1 MMRTLSLAVAAL
13 LPLAALAQ
21 PAALEAAKGARQTS
35 DEANAG
41 IQERAQ
47 APFQEPAPA
56 TAEPEGEPVPE
67 EEPVEFGDS
76 IELAPAEGSATAAEE
91 GAGAVT
97 PPDTYTV
104 RPGDTL
110 WDLSGRFLNNP
121 WYWPKVW
128 SYNPEITNP
137 NWIYPGNLIRFYP
150 AAEEAP
156 ARVEPV
162 EVAAAEEEPEAPR
175 ELEDFSRA
183 EMQGPVSEE
192 ESDAVAVVGPYKIGY
207 VPPKTL
213 QARNL
218 TFVTKGELAQ
228 SGRIKGAFE
237 EKIMLSTLDKTY
249 AEFEREVPV
258 KVGEG
263 YLIYKADRAIHHPR
277 TGEMLGYQTTILG
290 SARVTRIDEGVA
302 SLVITSANFPIERGA
317 LLGPWNERAVRTV
330 KRRPN
335 QVALQGYIVASQFEI
350 VTEIGEHHVVFVDKG
365 KADGVEVGNVFT
377 VVRSG
382 DPLGKPAKGPLREE
396 GWPKED
402 VGELIVV
409 DAQETVSTAL
419 VIRSMHEFAIG
430 EEVEMRAAS
439 GAGGG

>member
-1 MMRTLSLAVAAL
+1 MTRILTLAAAL

-21 PAALEAAKGARQTS
+21 PAAIEAARGARQQS
-35 DEANAG
+35 NEANAR
-41 IQERAQ
+41 IQERAE
-47 APFQEPAPA
+47 AAAQEAAPA
-56 TAEPEGEPVPE
+56 GEAEGEAAPGE
-67 EEPVEFGDS
+67 EVVEFGDN
-76 IELAPAEGSATAAEE
+76 IELTPQEGGAAAEGGAA
-91 GAGAVT
+91 T

-162 EVAAAEEEPEAPR
+162 EVAEAPR
-175 ELEDFSRA
+175 ELEDLSRA
-183 EMQGPVSEE
+183 EMQAQASLEE
-192 ESDAVAVVGPYKIGY
+192 AETVAVSGPYKIGY
-207 VPPKTL
+207 VPPKAM
-213 QARNL
+213 QARNV
-218 TFVTKGELAQ
+218 TFVTRHELEQ

-237 EKIMLSTLDKTY
+237 EKLMLSTLDKTY
-249 AEFEREVPV
+249 AEFERSVPV
-258 KVGEG
+258 KVGET
-263 YLIYKADRAIHHPR
+263 YLVYKTERAIHHPR

-290 SARVTRIDEGVA
+290 SARVTRIDDDVV
-302 SLVITSANFPIERGA
+302 SLVITSTNFPIERGA
-317 LLGPWNERAVRTV
+317 LLGPWNERVVRSV

-335 QVALQGYIVASQFEI
+335 QVALQGHIVASQFEI

-365 KADGVEVGNVFT
+365 KKHGVEVGNVFT

-382 DPLGKPAKGPLREE
+382 DPYGKPPKKPMREA

-402 VGELIVV
+402 MGDLLVV

-419 VIRSMHEFAIG
+419 VVKSRHELAIG
-430 EEVEMRAAS
+430 DEVEMRPAS